1 MSGTPTTS
9 TSAETLFAA
18 VKRRAERQGT
28 SRHDT
33 RMGAVVCKRD
43 GTADWA
49 RTKQQAQADGLMTLA
64 RRRWRKGSGSRTIGE
79 ERRLKG
85 EAKAPEREEKLS
97 KKRAGR
103 AKKAA
108 EVERLKGVELASRY
122 SMLKGMRNDELSDQ
136 LKIYKVRLASM
147 P

>member
-1 MSGTPTTS
+1 
-9 TSAETLFAA
+9 
-18 VKRRAERQGT
+18 
-28 SRHDT
+28 
-33 RMGAVVCKRD
+33 
-43 GTADWA
+43 
-49 RTKQQAQADGLMTLA
+49 MTLA
-64 RRRWRKGSGSRTIGE
+64 RRRWRKGSGSSTIGE